1 MELLQLSGLFID
13 GQYFADEDGYG
24 AENNREEC
32 VVAIMDTNL
41 NIIEPFRPIK
51 DIGEYLNN
59 LRSRQQAITA
69 KSKTDKSYIKKV
81 LDTILNVIKR

>member
-1 MELLQLSGLFID
+1 
-13 GQYFADEDGYG
+13 
-24 AENNREEC
+24 
-32 VVAIMDTNL
+32 MDTNL
-41 NIIEPFRPIK
+41 NIIKPFRPIE

-59 LRSRQQAITA
+59 LRSRQQAINA